1 MSKSKRQPDFK
12 FELAARERGLCPVC
26 GIDEAGRGPWAGPVV
41 AAAVILIPD
50 KIPMG
55 IADSKELSRKRR
67 YELYDDIMLNALV
80 GIGSADVVEIDNLNI
95 LAATMLAMRRSVADL
110 DQKPRYALVDGNQLP
125 DLPCGAECIIKG
137 DRYCISIAA
146 ASIIAKV
153 TRDRLMMTLAKQY
166 PGFGW
171 ERNFGYGTSE
181 HRDSLARLGPNEMHR
196 SSFAPI
202 QKLLRN
208 SVSS

>member
-1 MSKSKRQPDFK
+1 MSMTKRQPDFK
-12 FELAARERGLCPVC
+12 FELAARERGLYPVC

-41 AAAVILIPD
+41 AAAVILIPG

-67 YELYDDIMLNALV
+67 YQLYDDIMLNALV
-80 GIGSADVVEIDNLNI
+80 GIGIADVLEIDNLNI
-95 LAATMLAMRRSVADL
+95 LAATMLAMRRSVANL
-110 DQKPRYALVDGNQLP
+110 GQKPRYALVDGNQSP

-153 TRDRLMMTLAKQY
+153 TRDRLMITLAKQY

-171 ERNFGYGTSE
+171 ERNFGYGTPE
-181 HRDSLARLGPNEMHR
+181 HRNSLAQLGPNEMHR
-196 SSFAPI
+196 KSFRPI
-202 QKLLRN
+202 QKFLRD